1 MTYICGVEDKIGV
14 TLLFFFPLQ
23 KITPWMN
30 QCSMNLDTLGS
41 TTMTAGTKARERVS
55 LRRRA
60 STFQLLTVKRKIA
73 YYSQFE

>member
-1 MTYICGVEDKIGV
+1 
-14 TLLFFFPLQ
+14 
-23 KITPWMN
+23 
-30 QCSMNLDTLGS
+30 LDTLGS